1 MSRQYK
7 LDRQSKL
14 IQSYRAKATNAPEQ
28 WERAR
33 LETIVKRQSKKL
45 AEMMTDLPYD
55 EYLCFDELG
64 ITTLVVDEAH
74 NFKNISLNSHT
85 DGVVGMHIKGSKKCD
100 EMYEKVQFVRNH
112 DGRSHFFNRN
122 ATDEFHC
129 RFICD
134 AVIFTTGTVRAA
146 SS

>member
-1 MSRQYK
+1 
-7 LDRQSKL
+7 
-14 IQSYRAKATNAPEQ
+14 
-28 WERAR
+28 
-33 LETIVKRQSKKL
+33 
-45 AEMMTDLPYD
+45 MMTDLPYD

-112 DGRSHFFNRN
+112 DGG
-122 ATDEFHC
+122 
-129 RFICD
+129 
-134 AVIFTTGTVRAA
+134 VIFSTGTVRAA